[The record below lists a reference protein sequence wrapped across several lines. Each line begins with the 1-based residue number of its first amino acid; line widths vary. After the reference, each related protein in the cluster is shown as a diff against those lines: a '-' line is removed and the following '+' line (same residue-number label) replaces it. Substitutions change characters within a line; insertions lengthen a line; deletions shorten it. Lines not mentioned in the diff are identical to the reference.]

1 MTDRPAVIVV
11 GHSARALAASAKR
24 AGFAPLSVD
33 VFGDEDTR
41 KMSVAAILLEGGLSH
56 GLTLDHVV
64 SAVETL
70 VRAYDPIGLVY
81 GSGFE
86 HQPETIAA
94 IGGMTRIFGNDA
106 ETIKRVKD
114 PHALAQLCDALGIS
128 HPPIASAP
136 PEQPE
141 RWLRKRRG
149 GAGGAHISAATATSA
164 APPDCFFQRRVPGQ
178 SISALFA
185 ANGKR
190 AAIIGLSAQWT
201 APTLA
206 SPFRYGGAAGP
217 IEVGAAHADEIAC
230 AVASIT
236 SEFCLIGINSAD
248 FIVSANAV
256 WLIEINS
263 RPGATLDVF
272 EPDEDSL
279 LEVHIAGCEGRLMP
293 LPTNLA
299 FKAAEVV
306 YAPFDIVSPAGLN
319 WPDWTADRPSPGTR
333 VAADDPL
340 CTTLASG
347 PTVDLARICASDR
360 AQHITAFFQESK
372 H

>member
-1 MTDRPAVIVV
+1 MTDRPAIIVV
-11 GHSARALAASAKR
+11 GHSARALASSAKR

-41 KMSVAAILLEGGLSH
+41 KMSDAAILLEGGLSH

-94 IGGMTRIFGNDA
+94 IGRTMRIFGNEA

-114 PHALAQLCDALGIS
+114 PHALAQLCDALEIS

-141 RWLRKRRG
+141 LWLRKRRG
-149 GAGGAHISAATATSA
+149 GAGGAHITAATEGA
-164 APPDCFFQRRVPGQ
+164 APPDCYFQRRVTGQ
-178 SISALFA
+178 SISALFV

-190 AAIIGLSAQWT
+190 AAIIGLSAQWP
-201 APTLA
+201 APTPA

-217 IEVGAAHADEIAC
+217 IEVGAAQADEIAC

-236 SEFCLIGINSAD
+236 SESCLVGINSAD
-248 FIVSANAV
+248 FIVSADAV
-256 WLIEINS
+256 WLIEINA

-279 LEVHIAGCEGRLMP
+279 LRLHIAGCEGRLMP

-306 YAPFDIVSPAGLN
+306 YAPLDIVSQVELN

-333 VAADDPL
+333 VAAGDPL
-340 CTTLASG
+340 CTTFASG
-347 PTVDLARICASDR
+347 PTVDLARTYANDR
-360 AQHITAFFQESK
+360 AHQLMAFFQESK

>member
-1 MTDRPAVIVV
+1 MTDRPAIIVV
-11 GHSARALAASAKR
+11 GRSARALAYSAKR
-24 AGFAPLSVD
+24 AGFGPLSID

-41 KMSVAAILLEGGLSH
+41 KMSVDAILLEGGLSH
-56 GLTLDHVV
+56 DHVV

-70 VRAYDPIGLVY
+70 VHDYDPIGLVY

-94 IGGMTRIFGNDA
+94 IGRMTRIFGNEA

-114 PHALAQLCDALGIS
+114 PHALAQFCDALGIS
-128 HPPIASAP
+128 HPPIASSP
-136 PEQPE
+136 PRQPE

-149 GAGGAHISAATATSA
+149 GAGGAHISAATAIGA
-164 APPDCFFQRRVPGQ
+164 APPDCYFQRRVTGQ
-178 SISALFA
+178 SISALFV

-201 APTLA
+201 TPTPA

-217 IEVGAAHADEIAC
+217 IEVGAAQADEIAC
-230 AVASIT
+230 AVASIA
-236 SEFCLIGINSAD
+236 SEFCLVGINSVD
-248 FIVSANAV
+248 FIVSTDAV
-256 WLIEINS
+256 WLIETNP

-279 LEVHIAGCEGRLMP
+279 LGLHIAGCEGRLMP
-293 LPTNLA
+293 LPTNSA
-299 FKAAEVV
+299 FRAAEVV
-306 YAPFDIVSPAGLN
+306 YAPFDIVSQVELN

-333 VAADDPL
+333 VAAGDPL

-347 PTVDLARICASDR
+347 PTVELARICAIER
-360 AQHITAFFQESK
+360 AQHIMAFFQESK